1 MSRTARVGVYVTL
14 LILGLSL
21 TPPHIFNVTLKMAI
35 VGLCCMILVQL
46 RSTRNIVD
54 EALAWVAL
62 WAVIGVLGAPFV
74 PVWHHLGEL
83 LRGAVL

>member
-1 MSRTARVGVYVTL
+1 MSRTARVGAYVTL

-21 TPPHIFNVTLKMAI
+21 TPPHLFSMTLKMAI
-35 VGLCCMILVQL
+35 VGLFCMLLVQL

-62 WAVIGVLGAPFV
+62 WAVIGVLGSPFV
-74 PVWHHLGEL
+74 PLWHNLGEL

>member
-1 MSRTARVGVYVTL
+1 VNRTARAGLYVTL

-21 TPPHIFNVTLKMAI
+21 TPPHIFSVTLKIAI

-62 WAVIGVLGAPFV
+62 WAVVAVLGSPLV
-74 PVWHHLGEL
+74 PLWHTLGDA